1 MQDPDLRPS
10 RRAVCAALIQCCR
23 STNCHE
29 MRRPRSSAP
38 LAGRARRRRSGST
51 SVRDNL
57 AHLVDD
63 ETQHDHARYD
73 GARWHRPSRQQHGLA
88 PSRSGA
94 ASLRGYRSVCGSCV
108 RFLSLAVLQPVSP
121 GFDVPEAARRSSAA
135 IHSPSNNPRHTPR
148 TNTNTSPAT
157 SIQSTVLWQVP
168 SPSALLRPSGE
179 KTLDAVQH
187 ELVVVRPLQ
196 RRPDLT

>member
-135 IHSPSNNPRHTPR
+135 IHSPSEQSAPY
-148 TNTNTSPAT
+148 AT
-157 SIQSTVLWQVP
+157 DQH
-168 SPSALLRPSGE
+168 
-179 KTLDAVQH
+179 QH
-187 ELVVVRPLQ
+187 EPSDFDPINGAVAGAVTFRPAAPE
-196 RRPDLT
+196 RREDA